1 MATIQRSVSDE
12 FLMAKINQLTNKV
25 EELKNKFE
33 AVEKWSYE
41 VTNSGIDDSSRIH
54 NLEQKVAKLENKVNK

>member
-1 MATIQRSVSDE
+1 MQVTDE
-12 FLMAKINQLTNKV
+12 FQITKINWLIKEV

-41 VTNSGIDDSSRIH
+41 MTNAGMNDSRRIH
-54 NLEQKVAKLENKVNK
+54 YLEQKVAELENKMN

>member
-1 MATIQRSVSDE
+1 MYIMQINDDFSIT
-12 FLMAKINQLTNKV
+12 KINRLTKEV

-41 VTNSGIDDSSRIH
+41 VTNAGIDDSIRIH
-54 NLEQKVAKLENKVNK
+54 NLEQKVAKLENIVNK